1 MDDGSLNHTVKDDHS
16 WQDKDS
22 EATITVKRKN
32 YTAVQLKMHCGV
44 AIGVPQCKFISTA
57 VRFLSFF

>member
-22 EATITVKRKN
+22 EATITVKHKN
-32 YTAVQLKMHCGV
+32 YTAVQLKMYYG
-44 AIGVPQCKFISTA
+44 APIATPQCK
-57 VRFLSFF
+57 